1 MLRVLVLCLMPLP
14 ALAQEAP
21 VFATYSA
28 NSGSLP
34 PENAWETTV
43 TLYADGRL
51 TLRRCTGYET
61 EGPACKDR
69 KAKVTPEA
77 LEAIRAAAMASELAE
92 TPAKP
97 SDYPMVGGS
106 VIFATVTLDGVTV
119 TLPSDV
125 AESDAARVANVL
137 RAVRAAIPAR
147 LDRFLTD

>member
-1 MLRVLVLCLMPLP
+1 MLRVLVLCLLPLP
-14 ALAQEAP
+14 ALAQEAD
-21 VFATYSA
+21 VLATYSA

-34 PENAWETTV
+34 PEYAWETTV
-43 TLYADGRL
+43 TIYADGRL
-51 TLRRCTGYET
+51 SLRRCTGYET

-77 LEAIRAAAMASELAE
+77 LDAIRVAALASGLAE

-106 VIFATVTLDGVTV
+106 VVFATVTLDGVTV

-125 AESDAARVANVL
+125 AESDEPRVAKVR
-137 RAVRAAIPAR
+137 RAVQAAIPAR
-147 LDRFLTD
+147 LNRFLTD